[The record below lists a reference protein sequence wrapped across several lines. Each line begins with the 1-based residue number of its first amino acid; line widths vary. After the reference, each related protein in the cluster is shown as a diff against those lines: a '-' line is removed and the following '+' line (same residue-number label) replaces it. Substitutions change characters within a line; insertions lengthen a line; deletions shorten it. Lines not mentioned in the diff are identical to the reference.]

1 MAIFLSENDVVDL
14 LDMPGAIDA
23 LEKGFKEKS
32 AGTAVNLSRV
42 RPEANRVGLT
52 MMVSVLGG
60 ISVSGFKV
68 MGAGKPLVLLYGGE
82 SKTLLAI
89 IAASSLGQIR
99 TGAASGLAT
108 KYMAAEDAGTVG
120 IVGTGFQARSQLEA
134 ICNVR
139 NVEVIKAF
147 SRNQARRKEFAATMS
162 ESLQIDVTAVDSAEE
177 AVRDTDIVVAI
188 TNVRTLDPVVLGD
201 WIKPGAHI
209 NAAGANSLSRRELDE
224 TAILRSAVIAVDD
237 MDQAKI
243 ECADLVMPVDL
254 DIVKWDQIVELS
266 DIVSGDVR
274 GRIDNELLTLFE
286 SQGIALEDIS
296 VAAYIY
302 EKAMLRGIGDT
313 LSF

>member
-1 MAIFLSENDVVDL
+1 MTIFLSESDVVDL

-42 RPEANRVGLT
+42 RPEANGIGLT

-60 ISVSGFKV
+60 MNVSGFKV

-82 SKTLLAI
+82 SKALLAI
-89 IAASSLGQIR
+89 IEASSLGQRR

-108 KYMAAEDAGTVG
+108 KYMASEKASTVG

-139 NVEVIKAF
+139 NIEVIKAF
-147 SRNQARRKEFAATMS
+147 SRNQDRRKEFAAIMS
-162 ESLQIDVTAVDSAEE
+162 EFLRIDVIDVDSAEE
-177 AVRDTDIVVAI
+177 ALKDTDIVVAI
-188 TNVRTLDPVVLGD
+188 TNVRTLDPVILGD
-201 WIKPGAHI
+201 WIKSGAHV

-224 TAILRSAVIAVDD
+224 TAILRSAMIAVDD
-237 MDQAKI
+237 LDQAKI
-243 ECADLVMPVDL
+243 ECADLVMAVDSG
-254 DIVKWDQIVELS
+254 IAMWDQIVELS
-266 DIVSGDVR
+266 DIVSGDLRVP
-274 GRIDNELLTLFE
+274 IDNERLTLFE

-302 EKAMLRGIGDT
+302 EKAILSGIGET